1 MKFLLQSSYCD
12 GTYRNP
18 FKRGGVGYRFS
29 KWKTVDAFNT
39 FEEAKAAFLNFKLNG
54 MTRRRVSV
62 GGKIVINPEGRVYEI
77 VEEPVITYSSG
88 DTGRTEKVL
97 RFNYKMGSG

>member
-18 FKRGGVGYRFS
+18 FKRGGVGMRFS
-29 KWKTVDAFNT
+29 KWRTVDAFNS
-39 FEEAKAAFLNFKLNG
+39 FEEAKEAFLNFKLNG

-62 GGKIVINPEGRVYEI
+62 GGKVVINPEGRVYEVTEI
-77 VEEPVITYSSG
+77 VRGGSSSE
-88 DTGRTEKVL
+88 TRTEKVL
-97 RFNYKMGSG
+97 YFKEQLQCETF